1 MTMCFFASLLIC
13 LQSSPA
19 RWRQLKH
26 MVTTQKW
33 NPLGG
38 EAAIWHR
45 PASRPQWPAAYG
57 AVDSSSWEALSE
69 KIVRYLA
76 ATSQSC
82 QAGFC
87 HISFGAQ
94 LGRDQWQ
101 AEQHNGKA
109 NIAMCGA
116 IKWHKL
122 YFPKICE
129 EQMLLAYFSGLWEQ
143 ELCVALVNTVLQW
156 RNGSSVRYSYDNN
169 LQSHAEV
176 VSLSLTW
183 STTFWMKILNDPVRH
198 LTRSLWE

>member
-1 MTMCFFASLLIC
+1 MPSVQDFLCEVCKISLYLRLLSQVVACTGTTTTTKLSINLPHLDIACTIKVLLFKMTMCFFASLLIC

-82 QAGFC
+82 QAGFLPYFFRC
-87 HISFGAQ
+87 ATRERSMI
-94 LGRDQWQ
+94 GRTAQWQ
-101 AEQHNGKA
+101 SQYCNVWGH
-109 NIAMCGA
+109 
-116 IKWHKL
+116 
-122 YFPKICE
+122 
-129 EQMLLAYFSGLWEQ
+129 
-143 ELCVALVNTVLQW
+143 
-156 RNGSSVRYSYDNN
+156 
-169 LQSHAEV
+169 
-176 VSLSLTW
+176 
-183 STTFWMKILNDPVRH
+183 
-198 LTRSLWE
+198 

>member
-13 LQSSPA
+13 LQSSPV

-26 MVTTQKW
+26 KVTTQKW

-38 EAAIWHR
+38 EATIWHR
-45 PASRPQWPAAYG
+45 PASRPKWPAAYG
-57 AVDSSSWEALSE
+57 AVDSSSWEAFSE

-76 ATSQSC
+76 TTSQSC

-87 HISFGAQ
+87 LISLGVQ
-94 LGRDQWQ
+94 LGRDQWE

-109 NIAMCGA
+109 NNAKCGA
-116 IKWHKL
+116 IKGHKL

-143 ELCVALVNTVLQW
+143 ELFVALINTVLQW
-156 RNGSSVRYSYDNN
+156 SNRSSVRYLYDNN

-176 VSLSLTW
+176 VSSSLTW
-183 STTFWMKILNDPVRH
+183 STTFWKKLLNDPVGH